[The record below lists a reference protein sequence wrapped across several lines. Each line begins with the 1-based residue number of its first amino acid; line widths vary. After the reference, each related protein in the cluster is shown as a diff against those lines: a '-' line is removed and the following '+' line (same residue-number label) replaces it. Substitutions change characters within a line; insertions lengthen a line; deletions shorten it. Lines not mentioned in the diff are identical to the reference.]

1 MKLIDYIVI
10 LYIIIFMPFAS
21 IKAYSMYKA
30 NLPNII
36 EKSVVYPYSE
46 NAVVYIGPDRLELVV
61 TYCNDSTEIN
71 SIKSEIVDDYI
82 FVGSYEDVESIISL
96 CFMNEPTDSNVVYLR
111 NYYKNI
117 VITTLNNQ

>member
-1 MKLIDYIVI
+1 MKFIDYIIIVYI
-10 LYIIIFMPFAS
+10 LVFVPFVS
-21 IKAYSMYKA
+21 IKVHSMVNA
-30 NLPNII
+30 NSSII
-36 EKSVVYPYSE
+36 QESIVYPYSE
-46 NAVVYIGPDRLELVV
+46 DAVVYVGQDRLELEV
-61 TYCNDSTEIN
+61 TYCSDSIEIN

-96 CFMNEPTDSNVVYLR
+96 CFMNEPTDSSVVYLR